1 MKDRAKAS
9 EARARENEG
18 DKSLPSFDNNKQKQ
32 TQPPST
38 SDVVKAF
45 VFSHIPEEY
54 KEVLTVE
61 NLITNKV
68 RDFAEAKDTSV
79 AANPVIEAIRD
90 AASNAI
96 SPAEGTAVDVAVADM
111 DSPAVQKQVSPM
123 QKRRGERKQQ
133 AQQESTAGSSTHK
146 TS

>member
-9 EARARENEG
+9 EARAHENAG
-18 DKSLPSFDNNKQKQ
+18 DKSLPSLDNNKQ

-133 AQQESTAGSSTHK
+133 ARPESTAGSSTHK